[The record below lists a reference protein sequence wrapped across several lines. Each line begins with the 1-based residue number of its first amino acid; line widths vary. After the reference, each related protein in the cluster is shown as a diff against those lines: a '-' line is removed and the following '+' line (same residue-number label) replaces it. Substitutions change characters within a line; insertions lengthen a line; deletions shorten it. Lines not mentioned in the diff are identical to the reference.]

1 MPLKLS
7 RHSTSKTHPVGE
19 VQVCGIVGAF
29 HVNGE
34 PVSKDFIERALERI
48 RHRGPD
54 EQNYMLADHIGIGHN
69 RLKIIDLQT
78 GQQPFLNEDNTIWL
92 VLSGEIY
99 NAPEIRGSLQQAGH
113 RFRSR
118 TDAEVALH
126 LYEDRGLKFLTS
138 LRGMFALAIWDSR
151 ERVLVLA
158 RDRLGIQPLHYY
170 WKKGES
176 FVFASECKSLFC
188 HPALESKE
196 ILRSSVFQYL
206 LFRYVPAPHTLY
218 QEIYKLPPGH
228 LLTLK
233 EGTLQIKPYWDLS
246 EKQSRSFLTCTKGNL
261 HKEHEKELLSKL
273 KESVKIHLRSDVP
286 VGILLSGGM
295 DSAVLVA
302 LASQINPQRI
312 QTFSI
317 GFPDP
322 QYDESQYASAVADRF
337 QTEHTTDR
345 MNPDSFFDL
354 IPTLIRFRDAPL
366 SEASEVPLYQI
377 VQNASAEVKVLL
389 TGQGADELFGGY
401 LKYVAEPA
409 IRILHKRFFPWGQG
423 LLRFAQEI
431 LPGKPRLIQEL
442 MSYMNIES
450 DLERWIAYFSSWVP
464 DEITHWIAASDSGVI
479 EPGTIWNELKSLL
492 EHIPYKEPGESMM
505 LLDLKYWLPDNLLE
519 GGDRMHM
526 AASVEGRHPY
536 LDHPLVEYVWNLP
549 YDAKVKR
556 MKTKVI
562 LKKAVENL
570 LPPWTLRR
578 RKNGFTVPLGSWF
591 RTSLKGEIQEILFSP
606 GAFHRDLLPPG
617 TVSTIWREH
626 QAGIRDHRKILWSL
640 LNLEMWHTNH

>member
-1 MPLKLS
+1 M
-7 RHSTSKTHPVGE
+7 
-19 VQVCGIVGAF
+19 CGIVGAF
-29 HVNGE
+29 HVDGE
-34 PVSKDFIERALERI
+34 PVSKNFIEQALERI

-54 EQNYMLADHIGIGHN
+54 EQNYMLADHVGIGHN

-99 NAPEIRGSLQQAGH
+99 NAPEIRSSLLKAGH

-118 TDAEVALH
+118 SDAEVALH
-126 LYEDRGLKFLTS
+126 LYEDRGLEFVTS

-170 WKKGES
+170 WEKGKS

-188 HPALESKE
+188 HPALKNKE

-206 LFRYVPAPHTLY
+206 LFRYVPTPHTLY
-218 QEIYKLPPGH
+218 REIYKLPPGH

-233 EGTLQIKPYWDLS
+233 EGTLQIKSYWDLPV
-246 EKQSRSFLTCTKGNL
+246 KHTPRIPTRTYGNL
-261 HKEHEKELLSKL
+261 KKDPAEELLSRL

-286 VGILLSGGM
+286 VGILLSGGL

-302 LASQINPQRI
+302 LACQMNPQRI
-312 QTFSI
+312 RTFSI
-317 GFPDP
+317 GFPDQ
-322 QYDESQYASAVADRF
+322 QYDESKYASAVADRF
-337 QTEHTTDR
+337 QTEHTTD
-345 MNPDSFFDL
+345 MMTPESFFGL

-366 SEASEVPLYQI
+366 SEASEVPLYRI
-377 VQNASAEVKVLL
+377 VQNASTQVKVLL

-401 LKYVAEPA
+401 LKYIAEPW
-409 IRILHKRFFPWGQG
+409 IRILHKRFFPWGKG
-423 LLRFAQEI
+423 FLRFAQEI
-431 LPGKPRLIQEL
+431 LPGKPRLMQEL
-442 MSYMNIES
+442 MTYMNIES

-464 DEITHWIAASDSGVI
+464 DEVARWATISDSGVP
-479 EPGTIWNELKSLL
+479 EPGTIWNELTSLH
-492 EHIPYKEPGESMM
+492 EQVPYKDPIDSMM

-549 YDAKVKR
+549 YDAKVRR

-606 GAFHRDLLPPG
+606 GAFNRDLLPPE
-617 TVSTIWREH
+617 VISTIWREH
-626 QAGIRDHRKILWSL
+626 QTGIRDHRKILWSL
-640 LNLEMWHTNH
+640 LNLEIWHANH